1 MLAGNRARRHS
12 EPLVLGQ
19 LAAIIAPVL
28 VCAGIGYLWAR
39 LRRPFETEF
48 VTALVTTIG
57 TPCLIASTLL
67 RLSVDFAALGDMA
80 LAAITVFAIVG
91 VGGAVGL
98 RAVGLPLHSYLPALM
113 FSNAGNMGLPLCLF
127 AFGEPGLVFFTVSA
141 MLQFTVGV
149 GLAAGTIAPA
159 RLARIPLLYAV
170 AISLVLMATGTAL
183 PEWIAN
189 TIELLGGL
197 TIPLMLIALGVS
209 LARLRIAS
217 LKLSVAIA
225 LLRLLLGFAVGLGV
239 AWVFGLEGM
248 AAGVLV
254 LQSAMPVAVFN
265 YLFAQVYKRA
275 PEEVA
280 GAVVLSTFLSFASL
294 PLLLFFVL

>member
-1 MLAGNRARRHS
+1 M
-12 EPLVLGQ
+12 LGQ

-28 VCAGIGYLWAR
+28 VCAAIGYLWAR

-57 TPCLIASTLL
+57 TPCLVASTLL
-67 RLSVDFAALGDMA
+67 RFSVDFAALGDMA
-80 LAAITVFAIVG
+80 LATLTVFAIIGAGG
-91 VGGAVGL
+91 VVGL
-98 RAVGLPLHSYLPALM
+98 RAAGLPFHSYLPALM

-127 AFGEPGLVFFTVSA
+127 AFGEPGLALGIVFFTISA
-141 MLQFTVGV
+141 VLQFTVGV
-149 GLAAGTIAPA
+149 GLAAGTLAPA
-159 RLARIPLLYAV
+159 RLVRIPLLYAV
-170 AISLVLMATGTAL
+170 AIALVLMATGTVL

-225 LLRLLLGFAVGLGV
+225 LLRLLVGFAVGLGV
-239 AWVFGLEGM
+239 AWAFGLDGV

-265 YLFAQVYKRA
+265 YLFAQVYRRA